1 MPPNFHTYYCV
12 YSWSDFNLIAFN
24 FYICPFLVCQNKLYV
39 IFFQYIYRQWAEV
52 EAIIGFLRRDA
63 VFETFLPDV
72 EKFMP
77 SS

>member
-1 MPPNFHTYYCV
+1 MGF
-12 YSWSDFNLIAFN
+12 
-24 FYICPFLVCQNKLYV
+24 
-39 IFFQYIYRQWAEV
+39 FFQYIYRQWAEV

-63 VFETFLPDV
+63 VFGTFLPDV